1 MERSTIVRVSNGLH
15 ARPATRFVKLAKSFE
30 SSIEL
35 VKQGRSAN
43 AKSSVKLMLLGVMED
58 DEITVRAEGA
68 DQIEAIEAL
77 IGYLEN
83 PLSGTADELPRSA
96 PQEDAEATFSESASA
111 NKPVVVEPL
120 DASALKGVAASE
132 GVCLGG
138 TFAYFPHEI
147 APERKIVPQQD
158 IPAEIERFRK
168 SVSNVQQRMDKLLT
182 AEDLL
187 GSDRGIIAALR
198 DIVSDDVLIEG
209 VEKEIGGGLDA
220 VSSVIGVSK
229 TIADE
234 FGKLGDPYLNGR
246 ADDVRA
252 IARQLCLELLGQK
265 DISLKDMPKDTI
277 LIADDI
283 GALELARAPLGQM
296 AGIVCGKGG
305 ATSHIAIIARA
316 HGIPAVL
323 GLGEQVESLQNAS
336 FVAVDGTN
344 GYVIANPSDAV
355 QGKFKELLEEAAKE
369 TDALKAFTDVIPTL
383 ADGNVIEVAANLGS
397 LEEIEAAQSAGAMGV
412 GLFRTELLFMRH
424 MSIPS
429 EEMQAETYTTLAKAF
444 MPRPVIVRTLDIGGD
459 KPVSGIEFPKEENP
473 FLGWRGIRMCLDKPE
488 IFKVQL
494 RALLRAAVHGNL
506 KVMLPMVSQTE
517 EVRRTRALI
526 EECAAEL
533 TAEGKPFAR
542 FSLGVMI
549 ETPAAVLIAPALAKV
564 ADFFSI
570 GTNDLTQYIMAAD
583 RLNPGVARLND
594 VSDPAVLTAI
604 GMIGKAGKDAGIM
617 VGMCGEAAG
626 RPELTKTFIEMGI
639 SELSMSPASI
649 RRIKKK
655 IVGLSEEGAAKE

>member
-1 MERSTIVRVSNGLH
+1 MERSTIVRVSHGLH

-30 SSIEL
+30 SNVEL
-35 VKQGRSAN
+35 IKQGRSAN

-96 PQEDAEATFSESASA
+96 PPEEAETALTESRPAD
-111 NKPVVVEPL
+111 KPIIVEPI

-147 APERKIVPQQD
+147 LPERRIVPQQD

-168 SVSNVQQRMDKLLT
+168 AVLSVQQRMDRLLA

-187 GSDRGIIAALR
+187 GSDRGIIAALK
-198 DIVSDDVLIEG
+198 DIVTDDTLIEG
-209 VEKEIGGGLDA
+209 IESEIGGGLDA

-234 FGKLGDPYLNGR
+234 FGKLADPYLNGR

-265 DISLKDMPKDTI
+265 DLSLKDMPQGAI

-283 GALELARAPLGQM
+283 GALELARAPLGHM

-323 GLGEQVESLQNAS
+323 GLGGQVETLQNTS

-344 GYVIANPSDAV
+344 GYVIADPNAEV
-355 QGKFKELLEEAAKE
+355 QDKFKAILEEATPWHK
-369 TDALKAFTDVIPTL
+369 PS
-383 ADGNVIEVAANLGS
+383 GLG
-397 LEEIEAAQSAGAMGV
+397 Q
-412 GLFRTELLFMRH
+412 
-424 MSIPS
+424 
-429 EEMQAETYTTLAKAF
+429 
-444 MPRPVIVRTLDIGGD
+444 
-459 KPVSGIEFPKEENP
+459 
-473 FLGWRGIRMCLDKPE
+473 
-488 IFKVQL
+488 
-494 RALLRAAVHGNL
+494 
-506 KVMLPMVSQTE
+506 
-517 EVRRTRALI
+517 
-526 EECAAEL
+526 
-533 TAEGKPFAR
+533 
-542 FSLGVMI
+542 
-549 ETPAAVLIAPALAKV
+549 
-564 ADFFSI
+564 
-570 GTNDLTQYIMAAD
+570 
-583 RLNPGVARLND
+583 
-594 VSDPAVLTAI
+594 
-604 GMIGKAGKDAGIM
+604 
-617 VGMCGEAAG
+617 
-626 RPELTKTFIEMGI
+626 
-639 SELSMSPASI
+639 
-649 RRIKKK
+649 K
-655 IVGLSEEGAAKE
+655 IVDNHSH